1 MDEIQC
7 AVSSLIVKLDV
18 GHLDLYMEK
27 WSEPVWPKHGDVVQN
42 DSYMGIK
49 SMSVNVLI
57 ADKILSN

>member
-1 MDEIQC
+1 MCGI
-7 AVSSLIVKLDV
+7 LLVKLDV

-49 SMSVNVLI
+49 SMS
-57 ADKILSN
+57 

>member
-1 MDEIQC
+1 MCGI
-7 AVSSLIVKLDV
+7 LLVKLDV

-49 SMSVNVLI
+49 SMSCDI
-57 ADKILSN
+57 TSCTDSQTDSH